1 MTLSQDHRPLP
12 RRELFFGCGA
22 CLVLAVSAGCKG
34 SAPSSCNDTTKLT
47 PEDAAARK
55 ALAYVD
61 ATPEPGKVCLK
72 CIQYIPAPAADQCA
86 GCKVLKGP
94 IHPNG
99 YCRVYVAA

>member
-1 MTLSQDHRPLP
+1 MNSNVPFA
-12 RRELFFGCGA
+12 RRELFLGCGA
-22 CLVLAVSAGCKG
+22 SLVLGVTLGCKG
-34 SAPSSCNDTTKLT
+34 SAPSSCNDTSKLT

-55 ALAYVD
+55 ALAYTDV
-61 ATPEPGKVCLK
+61 TPQPGKVCLK

-99 YCRVYVAA
+99 YCTVFVPS